1 MDLLLDRF
9 SNEGIIK
16 VVGNIVSLKEFE
28 VKLNEAQKSIF
39 TNIKKKLKACGMSS
53 ILTIEEVC
61 ENNNYNEVLES
72 MIGEDIEKLDDMYIM
87 DKEIYERAKKIL
99 IDYIEKNGEITLGE
113 YRDLVDSSRKNCMI
127 ILENFDRNKIT
138 KRIDNKRV
146 FFNS

>member
-1 MDLLLDRF
+1 
-9 SNEGIIK
+9 
-16 VVGNIVSLKEFE
+16 
-28 VKLNEAQKSIF
+28 
-39 TNIKKKLKACGMSS
+39 MSS

-72 MIGEDIEKLDDMYIM
+72 MIGEDVEKLDDIYIM